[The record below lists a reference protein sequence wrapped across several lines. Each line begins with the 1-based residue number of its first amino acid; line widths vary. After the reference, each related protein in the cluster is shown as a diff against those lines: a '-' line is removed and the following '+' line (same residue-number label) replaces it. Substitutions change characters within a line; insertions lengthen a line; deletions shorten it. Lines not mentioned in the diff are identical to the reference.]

1 MTAIVRRHWARG
13 NKGLFPAH
21 QALGFVQSINS
32 LKPPRGANIACK
44 ALQAPLSRFTV
55 DRQLNSSLLAK
66 I

>member
-55 DRQLNSSLLAK
+55 DR
-66 I
+66 